1 MACGWRSPPGE
12 PNGMNQ
18 VLPRR
23 ASAGFGVRRGR
34 LPGAG
39 QEACSGF
46 ANDCEPRVDGTKP
59 SPGMT
64 GPSHDESLGVAD
76 ITLPFASTTQ
86 TYDVSPGSGAAIAC
100 VDRCAGVAPK

>member
-1 MACGWRSPPGE
+1 MACGGRSPPGE

-39 QEACSGF
+39 QEACSGL

-76 ITLPFASTTQ
+76 ITLPFESITQ
-86 TYDVSPGSGAAIAC
+86 TYEVSPGVPTVWARSW
-100 VDRCAGVAPK
+100 VRMVAPS